1 MLSYNHA
8 YIVEKYNNQ
17 LENLFN
23 KRYTFNMNIN
33 NEEVKEIKI
42 EEVKNNLYNI
52 KKGTKSYLDSKLLN
66 KDWKCYTKFMH
77 IMSQTINYVKNYY
90 NVTFCTQAYL
100 KCRELLYINHDWLN
114 EKWKRN
120 IKIRILHLCEAP
132 GAFVYAIHDFYQL
145 DTIQECNPF
154 FEWKMNSLNPFI
166 KENELTSFKDESG
179 IMGKFNQNMFY
190 GEDNTG
196 DILNFTNNDIKKLIK
211 NGKYDFITADGSINS
226 NECQDK
232 QELNVLPLIR
242 KEILIALETLN
253 KGGLF
258 IVKMYTFFENET
270 QQLIINLCQM
280 FEKIQVSKP
289 SCSKAS
295 NSEVYLICQNFFGE
309 KKIINEEKIISNI
322 IKCSEIF
329 ANYQIDAIKMN
340 MDAFDSDLLK
350 SKYAK
355 SYIDSIKLEAI
366 NQYCQ
371 KIMVPISF
379 KQ

>member
-52 KKGTKSYLDSKLLN
+52 KKD
-66 KDWKCYTKFMH
+66 
-77 IMSQTINYVKNYY
+77 YY

-211 NGKYDFITADGSINS
+211 